1 VSKTV
6 KFFKRAKTNTAVL
19 LALAFVFVFCFETGA
34 FAQEGAQKGKK
45 TSSKPAASPQKIDPN
60 LPVVTQ
66 IDETAFSGIIKKSTD
81 ASRPVLV
88 NFWAT
93 WCDPC
98 REEFPDLVK
107 IDEDFHPRGLD
118 FVSISMDDLVDLKL
132 NVPQFLSSMKA
143 KMPAYLLIAK
153 DEGAFLE
160 SITAVNSKE
169 DAVVG
174 LPVTIL
180 FDSTGKIAYKRSGK
194 IKTDILRAEIEKLM
208 TPKTDQTSNGQ

>member
-1 VSKTV
+1 M
-6 KFFKRAKTNTAVL
+6 NAVFL
-19 LALAFVFVFCFETGA
+19 LLPAFVFVFCLLAGDTA
-34 FAQEGAQKGKK
+34 YAQKGKAGVPAK
-45 TSSKPAASPQKIDPN
+45 TKAQATAQIADPN
-60 LPVVTQ
+60 LPKVTQ
-66 IDETAFSGIIKKSTD
+66 IDETAFNGLIKKSAA

-107 IDEDFHPRGLD
+107 IDADYSARGLD
-118 FVSISMDDLVDLKL
+118 FIVVSMDDLVDL
-132 NVPQFLSSMKA
+132 NTSVPRFLADVKA

-160 SITAVNSKE
+160 SITAVESKE

-174 LPVTIL
+174 LPVTVL
-180 FDSTGKIAYKRSGK
+180 FDAAGKIAYKKSGK
-194 IKTDILRAEIEKLM
+194 VKPEVLRAELDKLF
-208 TPKTDQTSNGQ
+208 PPAAAQASPSKNR